1 MTKIFA
7 AKQEGPQTE
16 KLPVSGPA
24 LVLVLVSRDTI
35 MVKVEMK

>member
-16 KLPVSGPA
+16 KLPSGP
-24 LVLVLVSRDTI
+24 VLVLVSRDTI
-35 MVKVEMK
+35 MVKVNGVTE